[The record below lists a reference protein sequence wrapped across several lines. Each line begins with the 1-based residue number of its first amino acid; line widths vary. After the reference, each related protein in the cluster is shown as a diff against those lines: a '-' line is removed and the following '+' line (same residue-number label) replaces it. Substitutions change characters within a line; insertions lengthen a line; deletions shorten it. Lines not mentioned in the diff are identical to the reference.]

1 MDYPG
6 VALASSIAVDWKVI
20 LVDFGANFEDPF
32 RAAPLGQYFNRKS

>member
-20 LVDFGANFEDPF
+20 LVDFGQ
-32 RAAPLGQYFNRKS
+32 RFNRKS